1 MKLRGQRIELGEIE
15 HALRALPG
23 VDEAVVLVHADALV
37 AYVSPAALVQADGS
51 GHAQAAAGTD
61 AEAVTVEDAAC
72 AAGER
77 GLGAAVPFGR
87 VAALAGAATALPA
100 YMVPSI
106 VVGVR
111 EWPRTSSAKIDRNR
125 LPPPEEGGGAAA
137 EVKAAHSPAERA
149 ARDAIAAVLGLT
161 AEAVSVDANFFEL
174 GANSLKVVQ
183 LRNQLQHLLGE
194 RAPAIPV
201 ALAYEHPTA
210 RQMAAFLEA
219 QMGLPA
225 REAQAVATADS
236 VRHLSQERTA
246 LTERHE
252 SLGDC
257 LIRCKVGD
265 PSKPVMFGIT
275 GIEGTA
281 TMFANLP
288 TEGDLYALEHEHFA
302 TGLAKHLREATMAE
316 LAAKY
321 AARIIKELAR
331 RERAPTKGTIA
342 PDAPIHRAT
351 PYILIGASFGAVLAH
366 HMAVVMHERGRP
378 AAGLVLID
386 PESDY
391 GYEVRDV
398 DPYSIS
404 GLRTLRQRRKRH
416 NCIIAA
422 GPNRRTVCIQL
433 STPRSFRPLTH
444 FIFPRYISILFAPVH
459 LCTGGGLL
467 RANDLHDAVSSN

>member
-1 MKLRGQRIELGEIE
+1 MVQTGLPRETSISPVYRPLHIRYADGELEFGGRLDFQVKLRGQRIELGEIE

-37 AYVSPAALVQADGS
+37 AYVSPAEAVHTDNTGETAAVASVADG
-51 GHAQAAAGTD
+51 
-61 AEAVTVEDAAC
+61 AVLP
-72 AAGER
+72 AAGE
-77 GLGAAVPFGR
+77 GGFGAAVPFGR

-100 YMVPSI
+100 YMMPSV

-125 LPPPEEGGGAAA
+125 LPAPEQGGGAAA
-137 EVKAAHSPAERA
+137 EVKAAHSPVERA

-174 GANSLKVVQ
+174 GANSLKAVQ
-183 LRNQLQHLLGE
+183 LRNQLQQLLGE

-201 ALAYEHPTA
+201 SLAFEHPTA

-225 REAQAVATADS
+225 REAQTVATADS
-236 VRHLSQERTA
+236 VRHQTQEMAAPTV
-246 LTERHE
+246 RHE

-275 GIEGTA
+275 GLEGTA
-281 TMFANLP
+281 TIFNKFHHD
-288 TEGDLYALEHEHFA
+288 GDLYALQHEHYA
-302 TGLAKHLREATMAE
+302 TGAAEHLRETTMAE

-321 AARIIKELAR
+321 AALIIKELVR
-331 RERAPTKGTIA
+331 RESAPTEGTIA
-342 PDAPIHRAT
+342 PDVPIHRVT
-351 PYILIGASFGAVLAH
+351 PYILIGTSFGAVLAH
-366 HMAVVMHERGRP
+366 HIAVEVHARGRP
-378 AAGLVLID
+378 AAGLALID
-386 PESDY
+386 PVSKNGY
-391 GYEVRDV
+391 GVRDV

-404 GLRTLRQRRKRH
+404 GLLTLRQRQKRH
-416 NCIIAA
+416 NRIIAA
-422 GPNRRTVCIQL
+422 GPDRRNVCIHSCPHL
-433 STPRSFRPLTH
+433 DP
-444 FIFPRYISILFAPVH
+444 FA
-459 LCTGGGLL
+459 
-467 RANDLHDAVSSN
+467 R